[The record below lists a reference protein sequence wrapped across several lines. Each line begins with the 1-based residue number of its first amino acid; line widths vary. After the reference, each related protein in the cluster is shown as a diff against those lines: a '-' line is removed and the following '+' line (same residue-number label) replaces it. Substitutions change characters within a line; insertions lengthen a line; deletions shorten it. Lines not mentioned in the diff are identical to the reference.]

1 MRRPALRVAALTSAV
16 AATFALGL
24 AAVTT
29 PAQAAQAAKAA
40 EPTPRVA
47 AGPYVALGD
56 SFSAGSG
63 VLPLSPTANPL
74 CAQSAVNY
82 PHLIAQRTGR
92 ALKDVT
98 CGGAD
103 TSDFSTAQYPG
114 TPPQLDALTS
124 QARLVTIGIGGND
137 SSLFSSLIQNC
148 TTAGLTT
155 LGQGSPCKDK
165 YGSTYATTIQ
175 TRTYP
180 AVKKAIADARA
191 RAPRATIV
199 VPGYPQV
206 LPPTTGCYLTMPIAT
221 GDVPYVNGIE
231 QTLNAAVKRAA
242 LENGA
247 TFVDMWAPSA
257 GRDACQL
264 PWVRWVEPAVGS
276 LNFVPIH
283 PNAAGERAYADQI
296 MARVSL

>member
-1 MRRPALRVAALTSAV
+1 MRRTALRVAALTSAA
-16 AATFALGL
+16 AATLALGL
-24 AAVTT
+24 AA
-29 PAQAAQAAKAA
+29 PAQAAKPA
-40 EPTPRVA
+40 PRVP

-63 VLPLSPTANPL
+63 VLPLTSANPL
-74 CAQSAVNY
+74 CAQSVLNY

-103 TSDFSTAQYPG
+103 TSDFYTAQYPG
-114 TPPQLDALTS
+114 TPAQLTAVTS
-124 QARLVTIGIGGND
+124 AARLVTIGIGGND
-137 SSLFSSLIQNC
+137 SSLFTGLIQNC
-148 TTAGLTT
+148 ITAGLST
-155 LGQGSPCKDK
+155 LGQGSPCQNK
-165 YGSTYATTIQ
+165 YGSTYTTTI
-175 TRTYP
+175 TTKTYP
-180 AVKKAIADARA
+180 AVKKAIADAKA
-191 RAPRATIV
+191 KAPNATIV
-199 VPGYPQV
+199 VPGYPRV
-206 LPPTTGCYLTMPIAT
+206 LPATKGCYLAMPIAS

-231 QTLNAAVKRAA
+231 QALNAAVKRAA
-242 LENGA
+242 LDSGA

-296 MARVSL
+296 MARVDL

>member
-1 MRRPALRVAALTSAV
+1 MRRSALGFAALASAA
-16 AATFALGL
+16 AATLALGL
-24 AAVTT
+24 AA
-29 PAQAAQAAKAA
+29 PAQAAKPAPQV
-40 EPTPRVA
+40 P

-63 VLPLSPTANPL
+63 VLPLSATANPL

-92 ALKDVT
+92 TLKDVT

-103 TSDFSTAQYPG
+103 TGDFYAAQYPG
-114 TPPQLDALTS
+114 TPAQLSALS
-124 QARLVTIGIGGND
+124 SEARLVTIGIGGND

-148 TTAGLTT
+148 ITAGLST
-155 LGQGSPCKDK
+155 LGTGSPCKNK
-165 YGSTYATTIQ
+165 YGTSFETTVL
-175 TRTYP
+175 TKTYP
-180 AVKKAIADARA
+180 AVKKAIADAKA

-206 LPPTTGCYLTMPIAT
+206 LPPTRGCYVAMPIAS

-231 QTLNAAVKRAA
+231 QTLNAVVKQAA

-296 MARVSL
+296 MAKVNL

>member
-1 MRRPALRVAALTSAV
+1 MRRTALRVAALASA
-16 AATFALGL
+16 AATLAAGL
-24 AAVTT
+24 AA
-29 PAQAAQAAKAA
+29 PAQAAK
-40 EPTPRVA
+40 PGPRVP

-63 VLPLSPTANPL
+63 VLPLSATANPL
-74 CAQSAVNY
+74 CAQSAINY

-103 TSDFSTAQYPG
+103 TGDFYTAQYPG
-114 TPPQLDALTS
+114 TPPQLNAVTTD
-124 QARLVTIGIGGND
+124 ARLLTIGIGGND
-137 SSLFSSLIQNC
+137 SSLFSRLIQNC
-148 TTAGLTT
+148 VTAGLST
-155 LGQGSPCKDK
+155 LGQGSPCKNT
-165 YGSTYATTIQ
+165 YGSTYTTTI
-175 TRTYP
+175 TTKTYP
-180 AVKKAIADARA
+180 AVKKAIADAKA
-191 RAPRATIV
+191 KAPNATIV

-206 LPPTTGCYLTMPIAT
+206 LPPTRGCYVTMPIAS

-231 QTLNAAVKRAA
+231 QALNAAVKQAA
-242 LENGA
+242 VDNGA

-276 LNFVPIH
+276 LQFVPIH

-296 MARVSL
+296 MAKVGL

>member
-1 MRRPALRVAALTSAV
+1 MRRPALRIAALVGAA
-16 AATFALGL
+16 AATLALGL
-24 AAVTT
+24 AA
-29 PAQAAQAAKAA
+29 PAQAAK
-40 EPTPRVA
+40 PGPRVP

-63 VLPLSPTANPL
+63 VLPLSATANPL

-92 ALKDVT
+92 TLKDVT

-103 TSDFSTAQYPG
+103 TGDFYTAQYPG
-114 TPPQLDALTS
+114 TPAQLDAVTTD
-124 QARLVTIGIGGND
+124 ARLVTIGIGGND
-137 SSLFSSLIQNC
+137 SSLFTGLIQNC
-148 TTAGLTT
+148 LTAGLST

-165 YGSTYATTIQ
+165 YGSTYATTIRPRPTPRSRRPSP
-175 TRTYP
+175 TRRPRRPRPPSSCP
-180 AVKKAIADARA
+180 ATRRCCRRRRV
-191 RAPRATIV
+191 ATS
-199 VPGYPQV
+199 
-206 LPPTTGCYLTMPIAT
+206 TMPIAS

-231 QTLNAAVKRAA
+231 QALNAAVKQAA
-242 LENGA
+242 LDNGA

-264 PWVRWVEPAVGS
+264 PWVRWVEPAIGS
-276 LNFVPIH
+276 LKFVPIH

-296 MARVSL
+296 MANVGL

>member
-1 MRRPALRVAALTSAV
+1 MRRPALGFASLAGVI
-16 AATFALGL
+16 AATLALGL
-24 AAVTT
+24 AA
-29 PAQAAQAAKAA
+29 PAQAAKTA
-40 EPTPRVA
+40 PRVP

-63 VLPLSPTANPL
+63 VLPLSATANPL

-92 ALKDVT
+92 PLKDVT

-103 TSDFSTAQYPG
+103 TGDFTSAQYPG
-114 TPPQLDALTS
+114 TPAQLTAVTAD
-124 QARLVTIGIGGND
+124 ARLLTIGIGGND
-137 SSLFSSLIQNC
+137 SSLFTGLIQNC
-148 TTAGLTT
+148 LIAGLST

-165 YGSTYATTIQ
+165 YGSTYTTTIA
-175 TRTYP
+175 TKTYP
-180 AVKKAIADARA
+180 AVKKAIADAKA
-191 RAPRATIV
+191 KAPRATIV

-206 LPPTTGCYLTMPIAT
+206 LPPTKGCYLAMPIAV

-231 QTLNAAVKRAA
+231 QALNAAVKKAA
-242 LENGA
+242 LDNGA
-247 TFVDMWAPSA
+247 TYVDMWAPSA

-276 LNFVPIH
+276 LQFVPIH

-296 MARVSL
+296 MAKVNL

>member
-1 MRRPALRVAALTSAV
+1 MRRPALRFAALTSAV
-16 AATFALGL
+16 AATLALGL
-24 AAVTT
+24 AAVAG
-29 PAQAAQAAKAA
+29 PAQAATPA
-40 EPTPRVA
+40 PRVP

-63 VLPLSPTANPL
+63 VLPLSATANPL

-92 ALKDVT
+92 TLKDVT
-98 CGGAD
+98 CGAAD
-103 TSDFSTAQYPG
+103 TGDFYTAQHPG
-114 TPPQLDALTS
+114 TPPQLDALSS

-148 TTAGLTT
+148 ITAGLGT
-155 LGQGSPCKDK
+155 LGQGSPCKNT

-180 AVKKAIADARA
+180 AVRKAIADAKA

-206 LPPTTGCYLTMPIAT
+206 LPPSRGCYLTMPIAA

-231 QTLNAAVKRAA
+231 RALNAAVKQAA
-242 LENGA
+242 LDNGA
-247 TFVDMWAPSA
+247 TFVDMWAPST

-296 MARVSL
+296 MARVHS